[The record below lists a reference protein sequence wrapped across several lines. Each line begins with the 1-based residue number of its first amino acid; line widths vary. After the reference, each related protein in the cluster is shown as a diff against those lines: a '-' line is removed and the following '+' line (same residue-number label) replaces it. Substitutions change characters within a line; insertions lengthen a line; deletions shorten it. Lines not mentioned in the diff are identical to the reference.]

1 MQAKSYYPQRKRVK
15 VIPKAVNKMKNL
27 SIPATK
33 DRVVAGVLK
42 LILELIFEAN
52 FQPGSYGYRPK

>member
-1 MQAKSYYPQRKRVK
+1 
-15 VIPKAVNKMKNL
+15 MKNL

-33 DRVVAGVLK
+33 DRVVARVLK